1 LERQVSFL
9 LTQEVVLEVMEEME
23 VMATMD
29 VVDKMVWM
37 LQDIHAALKVVP
49 AVLAATEGMLLVV

>member
-1 LERQVSFL
+1 
-9 LTQEVVLEVMEEME
+9 MEEME

-29 VVDKMVWM
+29 VEDKMAWTP
-37 LQDIHAALKVVP
+37 QDIHAALTGVP

>member
-1 LERQVSFL
+1 M
-9 LTQEVVLEVMEEME
+9 QEVVLEDMEEME

-29 VVDKMVWM
+29 LVDKMVWT
-37 LQDIHAALKVVP
+37 LQDIHAVLTVVP